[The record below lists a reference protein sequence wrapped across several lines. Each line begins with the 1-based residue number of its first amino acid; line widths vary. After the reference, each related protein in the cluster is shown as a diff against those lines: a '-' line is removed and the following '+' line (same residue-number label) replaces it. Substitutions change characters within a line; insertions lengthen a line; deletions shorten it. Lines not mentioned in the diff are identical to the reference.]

1 MPGPLDGIKVLELTQ
16 IIAGPMCGVMLSDL
30 GADVVKIESPQ
41 GDGTR
46 IIGQFAPH
54 ESKAFHVFNRGKR
67 GMVVNLQTEEGR
79 AVVYRLIRDF
89 DVFLINAR
97 PGVAERLGVDYESL
111 SSHNE
116 RLIYLESTAF
126 GPEGPSAGRAG
137 ADIIAQ
143 AYSGLMVGDEK
154 MDDEGNPT
162 LITATTP
169 ADFGAAWTSAVAV
182 CAALFHR
189 ERTGRGQLIE
199 TSLLGAALTLQNY
212 ATAKLP
218 VSDAVFLQP
227 TLDAVAEVRERG
239 GTYREILE
247 ARTGM
252 RATIGAAYLLYYGG
266 YQTADGAIM
275 LGCVTPPNRQQVRN
289 ALGLS
294 EGRRSDRLRPI
305 RSTRPRLP
313 RAGRTDQ
320 EANRRSLPQRHHG
333 QLDRQARHR
342 RRASLAGQPAR
353 GSVRRSTGQRHRSHG
368 RPGPSPNRTRTPR
381 RPRIPNVRLT
391 TRGNR
396 NVPRLRRKHQRN
408 PPRARLQ
415 RRQHRATKGFG
426 RHRRVTF
433 VPLSPPLAG
442 GDVTE

>member
-116 RLIYLESTAF
+116 RLIYLENTAF

-294 EGRRSDRLRPI
+294 EEDDPTDSGQFDPLDPDSPALVEQSRSESQIASAATPRPTG
-305 RSTRPRLP
+305 SPGSMS
-313 RAGRTDQ
+313 RA
-320 EANRRSLPQRHHG
+320 
-333 QLDRQARHR
+333 RQ
-342 RRASLAGQPAR
+342 P
-353 GSVRRSTGQRHRSHG
+353 RRSTCPRICQTTHRSTPSEPWPISTIPKQDQNGSSAPHSECQTHPPRQQE
-368 RPGPSPNRTRTPR
+368 RPPSSTETPR
-381 RPRIPNVRLT
+381 KSSESTATAST
-391 TRGNR
+391 TSR
-396 NVPRLRRKHQRN
+396 N
-408 PPRARLQ
+408 
-415 RRQHRATKGFG
+415 
-426 RHRRVTF
+426 
-433 VPLSPPLAG
+433 
-442 GDVTE
+442 